1 MNRKLVK
8 MRYLPIHLD
17 TAGKT
22 IIVIG
27 GGAAAEA
34 KLRTLLKSEA
44 DIRVFS
50 ASPSS
55 EIQKWE
61 RDGTLSITNEQPN
74 DDEFSRSLLVYAA
87 SEDPVENAYWANM
100 ARGLGVFV
108 NAADQKAEC
117 DFFTPALVDRSP
129 VTISVGTEGTSPG
142 LARAIKSDLESRL
155 PQALGSLAI
164 RIQSVRDKL
173 KQIMPNIADR
183 QRLWGNILSGKDLGE
198 RLNELEGSLD
208 VTLENELAQRS
219 SNEQGYVSLVGA
231 GPGDPSLLTIA
242 ARQKLHIADVIV
254 YDRLVSHG
262 VLDLARREAEYIYV
276 GKEPGKPS
284 IKQDQI
290 NDILIQKAK
299 EGLHIVRLKSGDPL
313 IFGRADEEIQALE
326 NANITIDI
334 VPGITASSAAA
345 ADIGLSLTSRGL
357 NKSVTFITGQDAK
370 GFAEHDWEA
379 IAKQGARVAIYMGVG
394 ASRFIQ
400 GRILLHGGKK
410 DLPITVVENASRENK
425 IILPTTLDN
434 LPQDIENIGIKG
446 PAILLIGYDSNK
458 NSAKRHNGLGVAI

>member
-1 MNRKLVK
+1 MC
-8 MRYLPIHLD
+8 
-17 TAGKT
+17 
-22 IIVIG
+22 
-27 GGAAAEA
+27 
-34 KLRTLLKSEA
+34 
-44 DIRVFS
+44 IRDS
-50 ASPSS
+50 
-55 EIQKWE
+55 
-61 RDGTLSITNEQPN
+61 
-74 DDEFSRSLLVYAA
+74 
-87 SEDPVENAYWANM
+87 
-100 ARGLGVFV
+100 
-108 NAADQKAEC
+108 
-117 DFFTPALVDRSP
+117 
-129 VTISVGTEGTSPG
+129 
-142 LARAIKSDLESRL
+142 
-155 PQALGSLAI
+155 
-164 RIQSVRDKL
+164 
-173 KQIMPNIADR
+173 
-183 QRLWGNILSGKDLGE
+183 
-198 RLNELEGSLD
+198 
-208 VTLENELAQRS
+208 
-219 SNEQGYVSLVGA
+219 
-231 GPGDPSLLTIA
+231 
-242 ARQKLHIADVIV
+242 
-254 YDRLVSHG
+254 
-262 VLDLARREAEYIYV
+262 IYV